1 MMFTKVVFVLVTVAN
16 IAYGQF
22 LPQGPSTVRLIPIS
36 FGGGAQVGLSAAQPQ
51 FVIAGGAVPTASAG
65 LQLIRQPQAV
75 QLVAAQQPQAVQ
87 FVSAP
92 QPQSIQFVSQPAPQ
106 PARIQFAA
114 PAPQPARIQVT
125 APAPQ
130 PARIQVT
137 APAPQPARIQVT
149 APAPQPARIQVTAA
163 APAVEED
170 YYEPGT
176 PVAPYAFSFDETDEF
191 GMNLQRNEVSENG
204 IVTGQYSFTTPEGY
218 TRLVKYVS
226 DEKGFRAEVETNE
239 PGTASSSPAD
249 AEYRSSYVAQAQP
262 PK

>member
-1 MMFTKVVFVLVTVAN
+1 MATVAN

-36 FGGGAQVGLSAAQPQ
+36 FGGGAQVGLAAQPQ
-51 FVIAGGAVPTASAG
+51 FVIAGGAVPAAG
-65 LQLIRQPQAV
+65 AGIQLIRQPQTV

-106 PARIQFAA
+106 AAQIQFSAPAPQPARIQIAAPAPQPARIQVSA

-137 APAPQPARIQVT
+137 APAAQPARFS
-149 APAPQPARIQVTAA
+149 AP
-163 APAVEED
+163 APAVEDD

>member
-106 PARIQFAA
+106 AAQIQFSAPAPQPARIQIAAPAPQPARIQVSA

-125 APAPQ
+125 APAP
-130 PARIQVT
+130 
-137 APAPQPARIQVT
+137 
-149 APAPQPARIQVTAA
+149 
-163 APAVEED
+163 AVEDD

>member
-1 MMFTKVVFVLVTVAN
+1 MATVAN

-106 PARIQFAA
+106 AAQIQFSAPAPQPARIQIAA
-114 PAPQPARIQVT
+114 PAPQPARIQVS
-125 APAPQ
+125 
-130 PARIQVT
+130 

-249 AEYRSSYVAQAQP
+249 AEYRSSYAAQAQP